1 MSVTVVLPGQ
11 LRELAGGRS
20 RVELGG
26 GCATVRDALEALRG
40 ELPAVYDRI
49 ITERLEVRP
58 HVNVFVGSDNI
69 RWSDGLDT
77 PLGDGSELFVLPS
90 VSGG

>member
-20 RVELGG
+20 RVELG

>member
-11 LRELAGGRS
+11 LRELAGGRG
-20 RVELGG
+20 RVELSG
-26 GCATVRDALEALRG
+26 GCTTVRDALEALRG

-58 HVNVFVGSDNI
+58 HINVFVGSDNI

>member
-11 LRELAGGRS
+11 LRELAGGRN
-20 RVELGG
+20 RVEVSG